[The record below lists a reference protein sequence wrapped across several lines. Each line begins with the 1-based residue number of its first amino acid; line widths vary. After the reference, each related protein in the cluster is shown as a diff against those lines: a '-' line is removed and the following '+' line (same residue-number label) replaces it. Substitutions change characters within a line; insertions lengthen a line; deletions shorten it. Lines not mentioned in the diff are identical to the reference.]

1 MPARTRGLI
10 VGILLAAGAGSRFG
24 GGKLVARL
32 ADGRGVAATTCAR
45 LLPAVD
51 LVVAVVPAQP
61 GTLEDELRAAG
72 AEVVRCDTATPGMGV
87 SIACG
92 VAATADAAGWLVA
105 LGDMPLVPTAQH
117 RLVADALRSG
127 AAIAAPVCRGR
138 RGHPV
143 GFAARFG
150 DELRALAGD
159 EGARALLARHRG
171 GALVELA
178 VDNDAS
184 WLDIDTPSDLAAVNH
199 RLGSH

>member
-32 ADGRGVAATTCAR
+32 ADGRGVAETTCAR

-72 AEVVRCDTATPGMGV
+72 AEVVRCSTADPGMGV

-92 VAATADAAGWLVA
+92 VAARADAAGWLVA

-159 EGARALLARHRG
+159 EGARALLARHRD
-171 GALVELA
+171 ALVELA